1 MRLKIGQIHFQWRG
15 DRWPCWIRFR
25 LFPRASALS
34 KRCTVVDTVSEQYRT
49 PSHRP
54 AARSARAVK
63 SDGKAH
69 QACRLRPIV
78 AQTSCISTFYSHM
91 SQNVELAARP
101 IELEFDQRPLYR
113 RQISFGER
121 PGEAFL
127 LPVMTYHGHVSPPQL
142 PTPILSRIGVEVVR
156 SRPDPLRTVFRSHF
170 RLRAKL
176 TRETAIL
183 VRRCFVKLSRTL

>member
-1 MRLKIGQIHFQWRG
+1 MLTDPGVDGGAANSGSERLSGAFSVG
-15 DRWPCWIRFR
+15 DREGWPTAIVGLMCLRK
-25 LFPRASALS
+25 AC
-34 KRCTVVDTVSEQYRT
+34 K
-49 PSHRP
+49 H
-54 AARSARAVK
+54 
-63 SDGKAH
+63 GKAH

-101 IELEFDQRPLYR
+101 IEVEFDQRPLYR

-170 RLRAKL
+170 RFRAKL

-183 VRRCFVKLSRTL
+183 VRQCFVKLSRTL

>member
-1 MRLKIGQIHFQWRG
+1 MLTDPGVDGGAANYGSERLSGAFSVG
-15 DRWPCWIRFR
+15 DRDGWPTAIVGLMCLIK
-25 LFPRASALS
+25 A
-34 KRCTVVDTVSEQYRT
+34 CQ
-49 PSHRP
+49 H
-54 AARSARAVK
+54 
-63 SDGKAH
+63 GKAH
-69 QACRLRPIV
+69 QACRLKPIV

-101 IELEFDQRPLYR
+101 IEVEFDQRPLYR

-121 PGEAFL
+121 PGEAFQ
-127 LPVMTYHGHVSPPQL
+127 LPVMTYHGHLSPPQL

-156 SRPDPLRTVFRSHF
+156 ARPDPLRTVFRSHF